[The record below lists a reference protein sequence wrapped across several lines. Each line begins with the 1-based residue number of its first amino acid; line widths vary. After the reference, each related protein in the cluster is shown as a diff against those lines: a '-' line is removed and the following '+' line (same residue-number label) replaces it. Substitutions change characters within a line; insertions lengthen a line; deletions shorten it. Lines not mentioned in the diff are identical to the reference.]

1 MSGLLPLATGLR
13 TSRVVRLV
21 PILLQKYFWGG
32 GLKFS
37 EPLIRPALRDVRDR
51 IVSRQNDHRP
61 SYRRYGA
68 SQRRKCLKMGF
79 REIFCIVGFSTFATK
94 SAITGSAPLFD
105 HLVSQREHGRGDS
118 DTERLRGFQIDD
130 QSELVRLLYREIAG
144 LRAAKNFGDLTTS
157 ATSLILPI
165 C

>member
-1 MSGLLPLATGLR
+1 MKPSTVAEATVLRQIKPSRQPMGWSSRALASPAFG
-13 TSRVVRLV
+13 S
-21 PILLQKYFWGG
+21 
-32 GLKFS
+32 FS
-37 EPLIRPALRDVRDR
+37 EVGVYISEVRFYPN
-51 IVSRQNDHRP
+51 SRREATAAACP
-61 SYRRYGA
+61 
-68 SQRRKCLKMGF
+68 F
-79 REIFCIVGFSTFATK
+79 R
-94 SAITGSAPLFD
+94 AITGSAPLFD
-105 HLVSQREHGRGDS
+105 HLVSQRENGRGDS